1 MIMKT
6 KYFALIFLF
15 SCFFVFVT
23 KSYAGEV
30 RTVSGAIESVK
41 GSSIEV
47 NGKYYDISGVP
58 LLNSSGQEA
67 TKDLLQAGKIAEISL
82 EDGKIT
88 RVLIYDY
95 MVE

>member
-6 KYFALIFLF
+6 KYFALIFLV

-23 KSYAGEV
+23 NSYAGEV
-30 RTVSGAIESVK
+30 RTVSGAIENVK

-47 NGKYYDISGVP
+47 GGRYYDIYGVT
-58 LLNSSGQEA
+58 LLNSSDHEVTRAQLE
-67 TKDLLQAGKIAEISL
+67 TGKIVEIFF

-88 RVLIYDY
+88 RVKIYDY
-95 MVE
+95 IVE